1 MNNFNL
7 PEDIEELFSRGEE
20 TYILIDY
27 DLPEM
32 DNIQSMD
39 FFVNLLDIPEENILL
54 DDGTMIILTHPDYD
68 YNLRIDAGGLG
79 DFHSHKWEVSID
91 E

>member
-7 PEDIEELFSRGEE
+7 PEDIDELFSHDEE
-20 TYILIDY
+20 TYSLIDY

-32 DNIQSMD
+32 DNIQSMV
-39 FFVNLLDIPEENILL
+39 FFVNLLDIPEENIIV
-54 DDGTMIILTHPDYD
+54 DDGTMIIVEHPDFD
-68 YNLRIDAGGLG
+68 FNLRIDAGGLG

>member
-7 PEDIEELFSRGEE
+7 PEDIDELFSRGEE
-20 TYILIDY
+20 TYSLIDY
-27 DLPEM
+27 NLPEM

-39 FFVNLLDIPEENILL
+39 FFVNLLVIPEENIIV
-54 DDGTMIILTHPDYD
+54 DDETMIIVEHPDFVF
-68 YNLRIDAGGLG
+68 NLRIDAGGLG
-79 DFHSHKWEVSID
+79 DFHSHEWRVSID

>member
-7 PEDIEELFSRGEE
+7 PEDIDELFYRGEE
-20 TYILIDY
+20 TYSLIDY

>member
-7 PEDIEELFSRGEE
+7 PEDIDELFSCGEE
-20 TYILIDY
+20 TYSLIDY

-32 DNIQSMD
+32 DNIQSMN
-39 FFVNLLDIPEENILL
+39 FFVNLLDIPEENIIV
-54 DDGTMIILTHPDYD
+54 DDGTMIIVEHPDFD
-68 YNLRIDAGGLG
+68 FNLRIDAGGLG
-79 DFHSHKWEVSID
+79 DFHSHEWRVSID

>member
-7 PEDIEELFSRGEE
+7 PEDIDELFSRGEE
-20 TYILIDY
+20 TYSLIDY

-39 FFVNLLDIPEENILL
+39 FFVNLLDIPSFK
-54 DDGTMIILTHPDYD
+54 D
-68 YNLRIDAGGLG
+68 
-79 DFHSHKWEVSID
+79 
-91 E
+91 

>member
-7 PEDIEELFSRGEE
+7 PDDIDELFSRGEE
-20 TYILIDY
+20 TYSLIDY
-27 DLPEM
+27 DLPEIN
-32 DNIQSMD
+32 NIQSMD

-54 DDGTMIILTHPDYD
+54 DDGTIIIVKHPDFD
-68 YNLRIDAGGLG
+68 FNLRIDAGGLG
-79 DFHSHKWEVSID
+79 DFHSHEWRVSID